1 MPIRVAQYG
10 VKHGHAAGKARALL
24 TNPAVDFAGIYEPDA
39 ALLPRLQA
47 DGHYAGAKWFSSVAD
62 MLNDPTITAV
72 AIEGSNAESLAMAA
86 EAIAAGKHLWYDKP
100 AGDDWPAFQRLMA
113 DAAGRGL
120 AVQMGYMFRYHAGFQ
135 RIGQWV
141 RSGLLGDVFSIR
153 AHMSTWLP
161 VTTEG
166 YTTTGRGDV
175 ATHHGGIFYDL
186 AGHMLDQV
194 VWLLG
199 RPQRVTAFL
208 HNDANPDLAA
218 LRDNTLGVFE
228 FDHALAVVEIAAMEA
243 RPTARRFEV
252 YGTGGSAI
260 MEPLEPAPQLRL
272 HLQAASPEFD
282 APLSDRDPSV
292 FPAGSTTVAV
302 PEQSRQRLY
311 DLELAAFVEVL
322 EGRQAP
328 DRTPD
333 HELLVQETLLRA
345 TRGGISR

>member
-47 DGHYAGAKWFSSVAD
+47 AGPYAEANVFSSAAD
-62 MLNDPTITAV
+62 MLDDPTITAV

-86 EAIAAGKHLWYDKP
+86 AAVAAGKHLWYDKP

-120 AVQMGYMFRYHAGFQ
+120 VVQMGYMFRYHAGFR
-135 RIGQWV
+135 RIARWV
-141 RSGLLGDVFSIR
+141 RSGLLGDIFSIR

-161 VTTEG
+161 VTAEG
-166 YTTTGRGDV
+166 YTTTGRRDV

-186 AGHMLDQV
+186 AGHMLDQI

-199 RPQRVTAFL
+199 RPEQVTAFL
-208 HNDANPDLAA
+208 HNDANPELPT
-218 LRDNTLGVFE
+218 LRDNTVAVFE
-228 FDHALAVVEIAAMEA
+228 YSRALAVVEIAAMEV

-252 YGTGGSAI
+252 YGTRGSAI
-260 MEPLEPAPQLRL
+260 MEPLEPAPQLRI
-272 HLQAASPEFD
+272 HLDAASTEHG
-282 APLSDRDPSV
+282 LSESGRESPV
-292 FPAGSTTVAV
+292 LAAGSSSVVV
-302 PEQSRQRLY
+302 PEQNRQRLY
-311 DLELAAFVEVL
+311 ELELAAFVEVL
-322 EGRQAP
+322 EGRQVP
-328 DRTPD
+328 DRTLE

-345 TRGGISR
+345 TRGGIGG